1 MRQGLFGRVLRGP
14 VTGLL
19 DVGPHDR
26 AHVAAIRAGVSVAL
40 PLLLVWFL
48 GRPEWAPFV
57 AFGAMTGIYG
67 RNVSRRHR
75 AAMQAQAAV
84 SLVVAVGLGTIV
96 SMHPDRDWLV
106 VVLGATFAAVVSVA
120 ADLLRWR
127 PPGPLFQLFGFAVCA
142 NTADSGW
149 ATVGIGVGMA
159 SASALFAILFSLVGR
174 RETQYRPAPGLPG
187 PRQAWDFFRSGAT
200 MRHVVRMGGA
210 TLLTGA
216 LTTMMGIGH
225 PYWGMVA
232 AAAPL
237 AAPTTTHQVL
247 RGLHRIIGTFG
258 GLGIAALCLVF
269 LPQGLPV
276 VLGIIVFQA
285 GAELFVVRNYTLGL
299 LSITPLALLMGHLVH
314 PQPVGTVLADRAL
327 ETVVGVLLSLA
338 LTFLTHADD
347 DAPEADDAE
356 FLEAVA
362 PRPGLGVLGQE
373 VGDSQRVWLT

>member
-1 MRQGLFGRVLRGP
+1 MRAGPLRRLLGGPLRG
-14 VTGLL
+14 LL
-19 DVGPHDR
+19 TVGPHDR
-26 AHVAAIRAGVSVAL
+26 AHVAAIRAGVSVAV

-57 AFGAMTGIYG
+57 AFGAMAGIYG

-84 SLVVAVGLGTIV
+84 SLVAAVVLGTIV
-96 SMHPDRDWLV
+96 AMSADRDCLV

-120 ADLLRWR
+120 ADVLRWR

-142 NTADSGW
+142 NVADSGW
-149 ATVGIGVGMA
+149 STVGIGAALA
-159 SASALFAILFSLVGR
+159 SASALFAILFSLIGR
-174 RETQYRPAPGLPG
+174 RESGYRPAPPLPG
-187 PRQAWDFFRSGAT
+187 PRQAWDVFRSDAT
-200 MRHVVRMGGA
+200 MRHLVRMGGA
-210 TLLTGA
+210 TLLTGGLATA
-216 LTTMMGIGH
+216 LGMDH

-258 GLGIAALCLVF
+258 GLGIAAVCLLF

-314 PQPVGTVLADRAL
+314 PQPVAGVLVDRAV
-327 ETVVGVLLSLA
+327 ETVIGVLVSLA

-347 DAPEADDAE
+347 DSPEADDAE
-356 FLEAVA
+356 FIEAVA
-362 PRPGLGVLGQE
+362 PGR
-373 VGDSQRVWLT
+373 T